1 MTNYTM
7 PTRPGFRNSDFYLE
21 TNTAT
26 FQSPVNKAVQRME
39 RSGAL
44 WQAVYTLPSMKRA
57 DAMVWKAFFLKL
69 KGRVHTFSAYDPE
82 CAQPRGVATGTPLVK
97 GGSQVGGSL
106 NIDGCTASVT
116 GWLLAG
122 DYFEVNGELKQLVQ
136 DANTN
141 GSGETTLVF
150 EPPLRASPADNA
162 VLVTDKPSCKMI
174 LLDDSTGSWP
184 SDAMGVYQEKTFSA
198 MEVIS

>member
-7 PTRPGFRNSDFYLE
+7 PTRPGFRSADFYLE
-21 TNTAT
+21 TNTGIY
-26 FQSPVNKAVQRME
+26 QSPVNKAVQRME

-44 WQAVYTLPSMKRA
+44 WQAVYTLPAMKRA

-97 GGSQVGGSL
+97 GAGQTGNTL
-106 NIDGCTASVT
+106 LIDGCTAST
-116 GWLLAG
+116 FGWLMAG
-122 DYFEVNGELKQLVQ
+122 DYFSCEGQLHQLTQ
-136 DANTN
+136 DADTN

-150 EPPLRASPADNA
+150 EPPRRSSPADNA
-162 VLVTDKPSCKMI
+162 AIVTDKPSCKMI
-174 LLDDSTGSWP
+174 MLDDSTGSWP
-184 SDAMGVYQEKTFSA
+184 SDAMGVYQEKTFTA

>member
-7 PTRPGFRNSDFYLE
+7 PTTPGFRNSDFYLE

-44 WQAVYTLPSMKRA
+44 WMFTGTLPAMKRD
-57 DAMVWKAFFLKL
+57 DAMLWKAWFLKL

-82 CAQPRGVATGTPLVK
+82 CAQPRGVATGAPLVK
-97 GGSQVGGSL
+97 GAGQTGNTL
-106 NIDGCTASVT
+106 LIDGCTAST
-116 GWLLAG
+116 FGWLRFG
-122 DYFEVNGELKQLVQ
+122 DYFSVNGELKQLVL
-136 DANTN
+136 DADTN
-141 GSGETTLVF
+141 GSGETTLTF
-150 EPPLRASPADNA
+150 EPPLRASPADNTA
-162 VLVTDKPSCKMI
+162 IVTDKPTCTMI
-174 LLDDSTGSWP
+174 LMDDATGSWP